1 MNEKKFLSDKNL
13 SNGLIFNDDTNLVEV
28 KLNSDDK
35 ILDLDNNGIS
45 SSLDL
50 SFDNSTNQL
59 TLKGKNSQNIA
70 QVDLD
75 SLHYESGEGINI
87 DESNNIS
94 VDTATISTIEN
105 VDTQIKNL
113 SDGQVKTNKEAIAK
127 LNGDKNTT
135 GSIAYLINQLETG
148 AVKSNSDAILKLNGN
163 DQVSGSVAQATK
175 TALSSAKSYTDDKI
189 NGLDVTDNPVDKQ
202 FINSV
207 SQVNGNIIVSRK
219 ALVSDDIPTLD
230 ISKILNLQTI
240 LDDKCPKFETTD
252 NADLST
258 DDGIVN
264 AIKLILNKMGMKDT
278 NITLS

>member
-1 MNEKKFLSDKNL
+1 MNDKKILSDKNL
-13 SNGLIFNDDTNLVEV
+13 SSGLTFNDDTNLVEV

-35 ILDLDNNGIS
+35 ILNLDNNGIS
-45 SSLDL
+45 SNLDL

-94 VDTATISTIEN
+94 VDTAIISTIEN
-105 VDTQIKNL
+105 VNTQIKNL
-113 SDGQVKTNKEAIAK
+113 SDGQIKINKDAIDK

-135 GSIAYLINQLETG
+135 GSVAYLINKLESGT
-148 AVKSNSDAILKLNGN
+148 VKSNSDAIIKLNGN
-163 DQVSGSVAQATK
+163 DLVSGSVAQVAK
-175 TALSSAKSYTDDKI
+175 TTLSSAKSYTDDKI
-189 NGLDVTDNPVDKQ
+189 NGLDVTDNPIDKQ

-219 ALVSDDIPTLD
+219 ALVSNDIPTLD